1 MKLIH
6 ISDLHL
12 GKKVCGYSML
22 EEQKDALQQVVEL
35 AREKK
40 AAAVLAAGDIYD
52 KGIPSTEAVEVLNWF
67 LSELSEAGIPLLM
80 ISGNH
85 DSAIRLG
92 FASSLL
98 QKNQIFIAG
107 SYQGCVPFVDLEE
120 DGQKVRVHLLSF
132 LKPGMVRPYSEEEIT
147 SYQQAFGLA
156 LDQVQKAQE
165 GVNVLMAHQFFAGS
179 RVCDSEALIVGGLDQ
194 ISSDLLEDFDYAA
207 LGHLHSPQKAGNRG
221 YYCGTLLKYS
231 PSEASQQKSI
241 ALLTIENDQILLETI
256 PVRPLHDMHRLSG
269 TYQELTTLQFV
280 REQNPQDYF
289 VVELLDDMPVPGA
302 FSKLQTFYP
311 NLMQLNCPTL
321 NTTQDPESLSYAEEA
336 EDKSPMELME
346 DFYHDMRG
354 KSLSEYQ
361 EKVLSEL
368 LEDLHAS
375 H

>member
-107 SYQGCVPFVDLEE
+107 SYQGCVPFLDLEE

-156 LDQVQKAQE
+156 LDQVQKA
-165 GVNVLMAHQFFAGS
+165 
-179 RVCDSEALIVGGLDQ
+179 
-194 ISSDLLEDFDYAA
+194 
-207 LGHLHSPQKAGNRG
+207 
-221 YYCGTLLKYS
+221 
-231 PSEASQQKSI
+231 
-241 ALLTIENDQILLETI
+241 
-256 PVRPLHDMHRLSG
+256 
-269 TYQELTTLQFV
+269 
-280 REQNPQDYF
+280 
-289 VVELLDDMPVPGA
+289 
-302 FSKLQTFYP
+302 
-311 NLMQLNCPTL
+311 
-321 NTTQDPESLSYAEEA
+321 
-336 EDKSPMELME
+336 
-346 DFYHDMRG
+346 
-354 KSLSEYQ
+354 
-361 EKVLSEL
+361 
-368 LEDLHAS
+368 
-375 H
+375 